1 MKLSKLLFVLFLLT
15 ISLPIIFSQF
25 VTVNANPFPT
35 YPNIKINSPTN
46 STYHSNSL
54 NLGITINT
62 MFDNFT
68 NTDRTISYRLDGK
81 SSIAIND
88 VTYKYFEGNST
99 STVTASTLISN
110 LPYGQHEV
118 QVEATYQY
126 AKDISFTSIASVLF
140 FIDVGIGNQSPISSP
155 TPDPSVPEFSW
166 LTILP
171 LLLIISIVLIIARKR
186 LQVNVWH

>member
-1 MKLSKLLFVLFLLT
+1 MMLSKLLFALLLLT
-15 ISLPIIFSQF
+15 ILLPIISSGF
-25 VTVNANPFPT
+25 VKVNANPFPT

-54 NLGITINT
+54 NLDITINT

-68 NTDRTISYRLDGK
+68 NTNRTISYSLDGK

-118 QVEATYQY
+118 QVEAKYQY
-126 AKDISFTSIASVLF
+126 AKDISFTSKASALF
-140 FIDVGIGNQSPISSP
+140 FIDVGTGNQSLISSP
-155 TPDPSVPEFSW
+155 TPTPSVLEFSW

-171 LLLIISIVLIIARKR
+171 LLLTIPIALAIVRKR
-186 LQVNVWH
+186 LQGKV